1 MMKDTRSFIKDD
13 YRPIGIRFQDPRNM
27 TLNDI
32 REALQHCYRRQA
44 ESGPRSSFRFALFI
58 GPKRK
63 HVFSLYPDP
72 SNPGPNNSD
81 KNSRKK
87 KNKGKQREDAF
98 DGLFRID
105 ESVEPPNADHAEPV
119 TESHMNMVGGQGKG
133 RNRKSSEPQT
143 LAENGL
149 VRIDMGQMLQLKDM
163 GYEAV
168 GPVNGPNEGYP
179 EYEVPKAMYQVLQ
192 SRLQTTPNPNQTQ
205 LGREEPEPAPDVI
218 DPALLGQAEQTCQ
231 LDGSPLNSGSLMDVE
246 MAPQV
251 SPSAPPNEGQT
262 NDQAH
267 TSELRPGS
275 TVRPTTPPNE
285 DAGSAHNPN
294 HSKTPPKQLG
304 KRGQANLSP
313 QTNRQ
318 KRGNRKK
325 KKITDDDRAAME
337 AQNMLQSGSRQRK
350 STRQQ

>member
-1 MMKDTRSFIKDD
+1 
-13 YRPIGIRFQDPRNM
+13 
-27 TLNDI
+27 
-32 REALQHCYRRQA
+32 
-44 ESGPRSSFRFALFI
+44 
-58 GPKRK
+58 
-63 HVFSLYPDP
+63 
-72 SNPGPNNSD
+72 
-81 KNSRKK
+81 
-87 KNKGKQREDAF
+87 
-98 DGLFRID
+98 
-105 ESVEPPNADHAEPV
+105 
-119 TESHMNMVGGQGKG
+119 MVGGQGKG
-133 RNRKSSEPQT
+133 LNQKPSEPQT

-168 GPVNGPNEGYP
+168 GPVNGPNKGYP

-192 SRLQTTPNPNQTQ
+192 PRLQTTPNLNQTQ
-205 LGREEPEPAPDVI
+205 LGREESEPAPNFI
-218 DPALLGQAEQTCQ
+218 DPALLGQAEQTWQ
-231 LDGSPLNSGSLMDVE
+231 LDGSPLNSRSLMDVE
-246 MAPQV
+246 MALRV
-251 SPSAPPNEGQT
+251 SPSTPPNDGQT

-294 HSKTPPKQLG
+294 HNKTPPKQLG

-350 STRQQ
+350 PTHRQ

>member
-13 YRPIGIRFQDPRNM
+13 YRPTGIRFQDPRNM
-27 TLNDI
+27 ALHDI

-44 ESGPRSSFRFALFI
+44 ESGPRASFRFSLFV
-58 GPKRK
+58 GPQRK
-63 HVFSLYPDP
+63 HLFSIYPDP
-72 SNPGPNNSD
+72 SDPGPSNSN
-81 KNSRKK
+81 KKSRKK
-87 KNKGKQREDAF
+87 DKGKQREDAL

-105 ESVEPPNADHAEPV
+105 ESVEPPTANHFEPV
-119 TESHMNMVGGQGKG
+119 TEPQTNPLLRGQSNEHHQ
-133 RNRKSSEPQT
+133 RPSEPQT
-143 LAENGL
+143 SPENDL
-149 VRIDMGQMLQLKDM
+149 IRIDMGQMLQLKDM

-192 SRLQTTPNPNQTQ
+192 SRLETTPTPNQTQ
-205 LGREEPEPAPDVI
+205 VVLVESEPAPNVI
-218 DPALLGQAEQTCQ
+218 DPALLGQAELTGQT
-231 LDGSPLNSGSLMDVE
+231 DGSTLTSRSLWDVD

-251 SPSAPPNEGQT
+251 SPSGPPNEGQT
-262 NDQAH
+262 NDKAP

-275 TVRPTTPPNE
+275 IVRPTTPPNA

-294 HSKTPPKQLG
+294 HNKTPPKQLG

-318 KRGNRKK
+318 KRGNVKK
-325 KKITDDDRAAME
+325 KKLTDDDRAAME
-337 AQNMLQSGSRQRK
+337 AQNMVQSGSRRRK
-350 STRQQ
+350 PTRRQ